1 MAVIDQLSQFIYQ
14 ELPARIVILQGN
26 IEAIGNPNNSTLS
39 KVNNSPLGTHYLQD
53 DVSPKVLFIRVG
65 IGTSQDWVQVGTSN
79 NIGIDTYITGLGGVA
94 LGKIVSITSA
104 NTVVTADCSNTFCS
118 NKILGIALNTSQQ
131 GELVHVKNHGKII
144 NPSWVGYFV
153 TGDIVYCGSSGEI
166 TKIPNINSKFIQ
178 KIGVFTNDDGEL
190 FLDIS
195 EGVEIE

>member
-14 ELPARIVILQGN
+14 EMPQRLVLIQN
-26 IEAIGNPNNSTLS
+26 NEAIGNPNISTLA
-39 KVNNSPLGTHYLQD
+39 KVQNSPLGTMYLQD
-53 DVSPKVLFIRVG
+53 DVSPKVLFIRIG
-65 IGTSQDWVQVGTSN
+65 ISTSQDWIQVGTSN
-79 NIGIDTYITGLGGVA
+79 DIGIDTYITGLGGVVI
-94 LGKIVSITSA
+94 GKIVAITSA

-118 NKILGIALNTSQQ
+118 NKIVGIVINTTQQ

-144 NPSWVGYFV
+144 NPLWVGNFV
-153 TGDIVYCGSSGEI
+153 TGDVVYCGSSGDI

-190 FLDIS
+190 YLDIS